1 MKLEMAVM
9 LAAAVFAPAAMAGSH
24 PRYLH
29 ARSDL
34 RVARALLH
42 VREEPNVT
50 RNLMDAAQEVDE
62 ALREVNRAAVMDHK
76 DLDAEPR
83 IDTSLDRRG
92 RFRKIVALLRSARAD
107 VDEEEDNPSARGWRN
122 AAIRHIDIAL
132 DFVRRAARDLRMDR
146 ELGY

>member
-1 MKLEMAVM
+1 MKLGIAVL
-9 LAAAVFAPAAMAGSH
+9 LAAAALAPGAMAGSH

-50 RNLMDAAQEVDE
+50 RNLMEAAREVDE
-62 ALREVNRAAVMDHK
+62 ALGEVDRAAAMDHK
-76 DLDAEPR
+76 NLEAEPR

-107 VDEEEDNPSARGWRN
+107 ISEEEDNPRARVWRN
-122 AAIRHIDIAL
+122 AAIRHINIAL